1 MQIVKKRFV
10 VKRQDCQFFKTQL
23 KRKTKRFKAKSVFA
37 GPPGSD
43 YQKTSLEPR
52 PGGFVVY

>member
-37 GPPGSD
+37 GPLGSN
-43 YQKTSLEPR
+43 YQKTSLEP
-52 PGGFVVY
+52 GLEDL